1 MLPART
7 IKIMTT
13 RSDQPRP
20 RRADVADGYD
30 RGVDAYEALW
40 SPVILPPAAALVP
53 FLVPPGRPLVADVG
67 GGTGALLGAI
77 RSAAPRARV
86 VTLDASAQMLRTARA
101 RRGASAVVADAVSLP
116 FRDESADAV
125 ILAYVLFH
133 VADPWQAVAEAA
145 RVLRPG
151 ARAGVI
157 TWAWERGSRADAVWS
172 RALTGAGVPP
182 APLRRVDAA
191 LDTPGAVAA
200 LLRSAGLTPERVW
213 PQRLHH
219 QWDRSSYWELATGW
233 GPDRA
238 RLNRIDAGARGRLLD
253 RVHADL
259 DRLDPAGFRWEGEVI
274 CAVAARDGSGRA

>member
-1 MLPART
+1 VTART
-7 IKIMTT
+7 E
-13 RSDQPRP
+13 QPRP

-53 FLVPPGRPLVADVG
+53 YLVPPGRPLVADVG
-67 GGTGALLGAI
+67 GGAGALMGAI

-86 VTLDASAQMLRTARA
+86 VTLDASAQMLRAARA
-101 RRGASAVVADAVSLP
+101 RRGASAVVADALALP
-116 FRDESADAV
+116 FPDESVDAV

-133 VADPWQAVAEAA
+133 LADPWQAVAQAA

-151 ARAGVI
+151 GRAGAI
-157 TWAWERGSRADAVWS
+157 TWAWEHSSRADAVWDQ
-172 RALTGAGVPP
+172 ALTGAGVPP

-191 LDTPGAVAA
+191 LETPAAVAA
-200 LLRSAGLTPERVW
+200 LLRPAGLVPERIW
-213 PQRLHH
+213 RQRLHH

-233 GPDRA
+233 GVNRV
-238 RLNRIDAGARGRLLD
+238 RLNRIDAGARARLLA

-274 CAVAARDGSGRA
+274 CAVAAKASGARA